1 MAQLLIISQYQ
12 NQYMKHLFIAFISL
26 CQVNSFAQN
35 KGDLYLSYQH
45 EFGRLNELKT
55 QSFQLQ
61 GKWFISNN
69 ISFNYY
75 IGARQFENQKLSF
88 HTSAG
93 PLVAIST
100 AITGLGLFIG
110 GIAISAVQ
118 NKRDDEECDLSNYY
132 QPSDGYC
139 ETTDVN
145 SIYFD
150 HDDPDCHSCLQE
162 EQETRSGQRIA
173 GTGLG
178 LMALGV
184 LVTFIPEEI
193 EYHFALTERLMI
205 SPYISF
211 GGVDC
216 LKESNKIKV
225 KWNWGA
231 GTRVSLMNLKSGFNL
246 SIHGAYKGILDYG
259 SGWNYGIGAG
269 YRFNYN

>member
-1 MAQLLIISQYQ
+1 V
-12 NQYMKHLFIAFISL
+12 KHLFLVVISL
-26 CQVNSFAQN
+26 FQVNSFAQN

-45 EFGRLNELKT
+45 EFGRLNTLKT

-61 GKWFISNN
+61 AKWFISND

-75 IGARQFENQKLSF
+75 IGLRQFNDQKLTF
-88 HTSAG
+88 HISTG
-93 PLVAIST
+93 PLVGVSA
-100 AITGLGLFIG
+100 AATGLGLFIG
-110 GIAISAVQ
+110 GLSISAIYKK
-118 NKRDDEECDLSNYY
+118 NKGEQHDVSAYD

-139 ETTDVN
+139 ENEDVN
-145 SIYFD
+145 SIHFD
-150 HDDPDCHSCLQE
+150 AEDPDCYNCSQE
-162 EQETRSGQRIA
+162 GVRSGHRIA

-225 KWNWGA
+225 NWNWGA
-231 GTRVSLMNLKSGFNL
+231 GTRLYLMNLKLGFNL

-259 SGWNYGIGAG
+259 SGWNYGLGAG
-269 YRFNYN
+269 YRFN